1 MKKLK
6 IFETKLK
13 KNVKYKLCNL
23 ILIIL
28 IIYSESN
35 IVYRN
40 RNLNINN
47 SLESYLTK
55 YFCKIFI
62 FEKNYD
68 CKREIFNN
76 DNFFYDVKSVTKN
89 KHLLITLKNK
99 KIINLFLLLARIPFF
114 GADSKLIYKIN
125 EKTFLSMLKNN
136 SGEIINNN
144 LINLK
149 KEYFQKEK
157 NELINL
163 LDYEWEIIPSRNIIN
178 FLRYIINNFYSED
191 CLTSFDTSLN
201 KNYNKYLEKNINN
214 ISLKS
219 KVELISK
226 KYI

>member
-76 DNFFYDVKSVTKN
+76 
-89 KHLLITLKNK
+89 
-99 KIINLFLLLARIPFF
+99 
-114 GADSKLIYKIN
+114 
-125 EKTFLSMLKNN
+125 
-136 SGEIINNN
+136 
-144 LINLK
+144 
-149 KEYFQKEK
+149 
-157 NELINL
+157 
-163 LDYEWEIIPSRNIIN
+163 
-178 FLRYIINNFYSED
+178 
-191 CLTSFDTSLN
+191 CL
-201 KNYNKYLEKNINN
+201 
-214 ISLKS
+214 
-219 KVELISK
+219 
-226 KYI
+226 

>member
-89 KHLLITLKNK
+89 KHLLITIKNK